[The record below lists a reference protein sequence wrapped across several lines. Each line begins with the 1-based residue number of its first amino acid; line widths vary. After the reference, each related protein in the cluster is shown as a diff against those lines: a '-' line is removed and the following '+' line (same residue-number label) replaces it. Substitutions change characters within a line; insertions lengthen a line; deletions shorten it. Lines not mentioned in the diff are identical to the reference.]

1 MKEKYYLQSDI
12 AEITKNL
19 EKHLKYFSGKKFLI
33 SGANGFLGKYFI
45 KTLINL
51 NKKLKKK
58 TSIVAIDIKFDKCE
72 IYSDKNV
79 KKIEQD
85 INNIN
90 KLNFLLIN
98 TEEEV
103 QNIQILKIKLKLT
116 ETLMFLEDLL
126 KMIKFGQNMFRG
138 KLSFI

>member
-79 KKIEQD
+79 KKIKQD
-85 INNIN
+85 INNIR
-90 KLNFLLIN
+90 KLISIIIILFAFLLYL
-98 TEEEV
+98 V
-103 QNIQILKIKLKLT
+103 SAVVLT
-116 ETLMFLEDLL
+116 LL
-126 KMIKFGQNMFRG
+126 FF
-138 KLSFI
+138 SFIMFQT